1 MTLTINGKPEEFQ
14 ESLSLKQLLA
24 LKNLPQKNMIAEIN
38 GQILTQ
44 EDTLLKNG
52 DIIELIQMVGGG

>member
-1 MTLTINGKPEEFQ
+1 MTLTINGKSENFQ

-24 LKNLPQKNMIAEIN
+24 LKNLPQKNIITEIN

-44 EDTLLKNG
+44 DDTLLKNG